1 MAFWYWPADCHK
13 YPVHSTNSGLTT
25 LSVGLNF
32 INILRTNFSF
42 ERPFG
47 SFFDIHVTR
56 EKLPKQC
63 SYENVYEI
71 DYTLKIML
79 VLELA
84 ESGFNLH
91 IFFPFR
97 EPGALA
103 IHSSSW
109 HPGWGRCH
117 PHASGLRHPPRP
129 QVWPL
134 NGR

>member
-32 INILRTNFSF
+32 INIL
-42 ERPFG
+42 
-47 SFFDIHVTR
+47 
-56 EKLPKQC
+56 

-71 DYTLKIML
+71 DYTLKIIL